1 MKREAKILLD
11 RGVSSLIVSIDS
23 FNRPWDTGRV
33 EGFLIMLDHSFEM
46 LLKASIV
53 HKNGSIKE
61 RNRKYTLG
69 FDACIRKAFSD
80 PDIKF
85 LEEEQ
90 ALTLQATNNLR
101 DAAQHYYLEISEEHL
116 YLHAQSGVTLFR
128 DLLQTVFGRNL
139 AENLPDR
146 VLPIATKLPTD
157 LITLFT
163 SEVDEIKRLLQPGK
177 RRKAEAL
184 GRLRSL
190 AIVENALNGNEDM
203 PNDADLRKLERRIR
217 SGEEMN
223 TVFSG
228 VASIKLVAEGEGPSL
243 SIRIKKKEG
252 IPVQLVPEGTPGA
265 SVVAVKRVAELDYYN
280 LSFADLAGHVGL
292 TTNKTT
298 AVIWCLDIKND
309 KNLYKQIVIGKSRFE
324 RYSAQAIKAIQDAL
338 KETTVEEFW
347 KRWRAR

>member
-1 MKREAKILLD
+1 
-11 RGVSSLIVSIDS
+11 
-23 FNRPWDTGRV
+23 
-33 EGFLIMLDHSFEM
+33 
-46 LLKASIV
+46 
-53 HKNGSIKE
+53 
-61 RNRKYTLG
+61 
-69 FDACIRKAFSD
+69 
-80 PDIKF
+80 
-85 LEEEQ
+85 
-90 ALTLQATNNLR
+90 
-101 DAAQHYYLEISEEHL
+101 
-116 YLHAQSGVTLFR
+116 
-128 DLLQTVFGRNL
+128 L
-139 AENLPDR
+139 ADNLPGR

-190 AIVENALNGNEDM
+190 AIVENALNGNENM

-265 SVVAVKRVAELDYYN
+265 SVVAVKRVVELDYYN
-280 LSFADLAGHVGL
+280 LSFTDLKEHVEL
-292 TTNKTT
+292 TSNKTT
-298 AVIWCLDIKND
+298 AVIWCLGIKDN
-309 KNLYKQIVIGKSRFE
+309 KALYKQIIIGKSRFD
-324 RYSAQAIKAIQDAL
+324 RYSAQAIKTIQDAL

-347 KRWRAR
+347 ERWRSR